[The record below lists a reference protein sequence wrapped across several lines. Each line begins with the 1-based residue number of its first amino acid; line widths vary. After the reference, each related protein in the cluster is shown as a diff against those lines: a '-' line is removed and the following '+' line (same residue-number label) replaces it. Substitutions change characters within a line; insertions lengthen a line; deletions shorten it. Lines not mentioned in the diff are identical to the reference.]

1 LEEGQ
6 EEGEEHN
13 MTATLTVSFKNQLA
27 EIERLGEVLT
37 TFAEQQAWPP
47 KFLFETNIALEEL
60 LTNIILY
67 GYEDDREHDITLR
80 LSDDAE
86 ELAVELED
94 EGRAFNPL
102 DNPDPDVTL
111 SLEEREVGGLG
122 IFLVR
127 KFMTDLVYQRT
138 EGKNRMGLK
147 KKHEA

>member
-1 LEEGQ
+1 
-6 EEGEEHN
+6 
-13 MTATLTVSFKNQLA
+13 MTTTLTVTFKNQLA

-60 LTNIILY
+60 LTNVILY
-67 GYEDDREHDITLR
+67 AYEDDGEHDITLR
-80 LSDDAE
+80 LSDNAE
-86 ELAVELED
+86 ELVVELED
-94 EGRAFNPL
+94 AGRAFNPL

-111 SLEEREVGGLG
+111 PLEEREVGGLG

-127 KFMTDLVYQRT
+127 KFMTDLVYQRA

>member
-1 LEEGQ
+1 
-6 EEGEEHN
+6 

-60 LTNIILY
+60 LTNVILY
-67 GYEDDREHDITLR
+67 AYGDDREHDITLR

-111 SLEEREVGGLG
+111 QLEEREVGGLG

-127 KFMTDLVYQRT
+127 KFMTDLVYQRA

-147 KKHEA
+147 KKHAP